1 MCYKTWILYRAT
13 SLYFYSNNQNILH
26 RLKDYMMRQI
36 FQILRSTNAVVWILI
51 SRWIKFHRLFKSS
64 RRQNIFHVLLM
75 IKRVS
80 KLVTFQ
86 WKNHLSSSF
95 TNEYVDVAIYQMG
108 KVNYFEE
115 WKFGRLPVEMNNLQ
129 DLKNLWND
137 LRSICKQFRMIYII
151 SIQLVIL

>member
-1 MCYKTWILYRAT
+1 MITWCVK
-13 SLYFYSNNQNILH
+13 F
-26 RLKDYMMRQI
+26 

-75 IKRVS
+75 FKRVS

-86 WKNHLSSSF
+86 WKNHFSSSF
-95 TNEYVDVAIYQMG
+95 ANEYADVAIYQMG

-115 WKFGRLPVEMNNLQ
+115 WKFGRLPAEMNNLQ

-137 LRSICKQFRMIYII
+137 LRSLCKQFHIIDII
-151 SIQLVIL
+151 SIQLVILQWESFL